1 MSGAFGL
8 SSLASLAES
17 NWHPSGSVTT
27 FINLLL
33 NSVNIVGLNLLMRQ
47 MLKHDFFFLS
57 DFENSLKEGASNNT
71 VLGQLFHHF
80 TLGSFLYAVFIF

>member
-8 SSLASLAES
+8 SSLATLAES
-17 NWHPSGSVTT
+17 NWHPSGSITI
-27 FINLLL
+27 FISLLL

-47 MLKHDFFFLS
+47 MLKHDFFFWS

-80 TLGSFLYAVFIF
+80 TLGYFLYAVSIF